1 MRHIPLLVLLAL
13 LSASPS
19 AEEFDLVI
27 RNGRI
32 VDGAGNPWFHGD
44 VAIEN
49 DRVARVGR
57 FPGRGTREI
66 DAAGRLV
73 VPGFIDMHS
82 HSDIAVLREGQAEG
96 KIRQGVTTEIFGE
109 SGSAAPRCP
118 RPAPNAPAAFATS
131 SVAAA
136 DPDPVKVDWTD
147 FKGYFKRLAKE
158 RISVNVASFV
168 GMGDVRACVMGE
180 DDRPPTARELDTM
193 RAVVAKAMRDGAMG
207 LSAGLIYEPNSFAQT
222 DEIIEL
228 AKIAARYGGR
238 YAVHMRSE
246 GLQIT
251 DAIAETIR
259 IGEVAKLPVHIMHF
273 KVSGRSSWGTIGSAI
288 AQIEAARGRGVDVT
302 ADQYPYVASS
312 TGLTARLPDWALD
325 GGTPR
330 LLERLAEPAQR
341 ERIRTATAESMA
353 RSGNDWTMAVV
364 AQMRNERNKRWE
376 GKSIAD
382 IALALGKPEF
392 DTVADLLLDES
403 GSISMVYFGMNEDDV
418 RLALKQPWVSIGS
431 DGTALNADPR
441 SPLSGGKPHPRSYGT
456 FTRVLGRYVREQNVI
471 GIEDAVRK
479 MTSLAAQQMGI
490 QDRGLLRRNM
500 KADVVILDERTV
512 IDRATFENPHQYGEG
527 IDYVIVNGRVVLDQG
542 RHTGERPGLVIVGP
556 GTNAR

>member
-118 RPAPNAPAAFATS
+118 RPAPNAPAAFATA

-136 DPDPVKVDWTD
+136 DPDPLKVDWTD

-364 AQMRNERNKRWE
+364 AQMRHERNKRWE

>member
-118 RPAPNAPAAFATS
+118 RPAPNALAAFATS

-147 FKGYFKRLAKE
+147 FKGYFKRLGKE

-364 AQMRNERNKRWE
+364 AQMRHERNKRWE

>member
-1 MRHIPLLVLLAL
+1 MRH
-13 LSASPS
+13 
-19 AEEFDLVI
+19 
-27 RNGRI
+27 
-32 VDGAGNPWFHGD
+32 
-44 VAIEN
+44 
-49 DRVARVGR
+49 
-57 FPGRGTREI
+57 
-66 DAAGRLV
+66 
-73 VPGFIDMHS
+73 
-82 HSDIAVLREGQAEG
+82 
-96 KIRQGVTTEIFGE
+96 
-109 SGSAAPRCP
+109 
-118 RPAPNAPAAFATS
+118 
-131 SVAAA
+131 
-136 DPDPVKVDWTD
+136 
-147 FKGYFKRLAKE
+147 
-158 RISVNVASFV
+158 
-168 GMGDVRACVMGE
+168 
-180 DDRPPTARELDTM
+180 
-193 RAVVAKAMRDGAMG
+193 
-207 LSAGLIYEPNSFAQT
+207 
-222 DEIIEL
+222 
-228 AKIAARYGGR
+228 
-238 YAVHMRSE
+238 
-246 GLQIT
+246 
-251 DAIAETIR
+251 
-259 IGEVAKLPVHIMHF
+259 
-273 KVSGRSSWGTIGSAI
+273 
-288 AQIEAARGRGVDVT
+288 
-302 ADQYPYVASS
+302 
-312 TGLTARLPDWALD
+312 
-325 GGTPR
+325 
-330 LLERLAEPAQR
+330 
-341 ERIRTATAESMA
+341 
-353 RSGNDWTMAVV
+353 
-364 AQMRNERNKRWE
+364 ERNKRWE